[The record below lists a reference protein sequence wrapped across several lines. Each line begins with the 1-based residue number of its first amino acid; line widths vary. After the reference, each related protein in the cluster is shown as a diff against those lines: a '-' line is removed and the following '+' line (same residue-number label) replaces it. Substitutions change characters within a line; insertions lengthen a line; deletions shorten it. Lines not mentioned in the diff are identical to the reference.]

1 MIELNRFFE
10 KRPTAISLHLIC
22 VIVIDGLR
30 SKLRRFP
37 AEKSSWML
45 EPDRRRTADYF
56 LRVCIRHRTSPPY
69 DRNNCGGKLSQI
81 NYLYDPKQLPVPSG
95 SFDVVLCTEVLEHHP
110 EPIAVVHQEPNHYY
124 GGYTPYWYERF
135 LLQAGFGDISIE
147 ANAGSLRHYAQE
159 SIRFTRM
166 TSPFGLSLPL
176 FLKLAWIPFWLLL
189 SPVLLGVVPLAAK
202 LLDPFDRE
210 KRFTVGYHIYA
221 VKQSPTKGPA

>member
-1 MIELNRFFE
+1 MI
-10 KRPTAISLHLIC
+10 
-22 VIVIDGLR
+22 
-30 SKLRRFP
+30 
-37 AEKSSWML
+37 
-45 EPDRRRTADYF
+45 
-56 LRVCIRHRTSPPY
+56 
-69 DRNNCGGKLSQI
+69 
-81 NYLYDPKQLPVPSG
+81 PVPSG